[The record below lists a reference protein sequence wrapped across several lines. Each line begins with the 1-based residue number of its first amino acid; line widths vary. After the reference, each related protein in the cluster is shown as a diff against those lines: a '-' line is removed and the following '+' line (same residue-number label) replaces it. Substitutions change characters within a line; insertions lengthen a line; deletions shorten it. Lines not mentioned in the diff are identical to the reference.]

1 MQLYQSGFRPAQGY
15 SQIDA
20 EAAEAEKAATRQ
32 TQAMQQQRF
41 QWEVDGRKDDKAKA
55 NMYQWFEGQST
66 KYDPNLIMDKMIAGT
81 AYDIEGSRGFSDDK
95 KAEAFNAYR
104 QISVNPDIMWFEG
117 QWAGRK
123 QAEDQK
129 IANELMNDYRL
140 GKISEKEFNLAAR
153 DENFQNWYRKSK
165 LEDPTLGGQYDPTY
179 ETASEW
185 LLGRKGSTGRA
196 GKNIIERNPIK
207 TALATAAIPL
217 AGYTAGAYQLGKEA
231 LKVGGEAVA
240 KAETLA
246 GKYKGKY
253 KPVEKFTKEQL
264 AKGAGHYRATPG
276 FKEWLKK
283 NKLTA
288 GRDSF
293 NKFSAEGYDIL
304 KKQADAGVKSA
315 QEQMKLLEKK
325 GLIKKIGRSWTKLPG
340 FARGIGLVGGTLITP
355 HIIKALTGSE
365 KAGEIGGA
373 TATVT
378 LGAAF
383 TRSQIK
389 KNVVAGL
396 EKGGYKNIAD
406 NFGKIIKKKGWRWV
420 LKTAG
425 KKSPK
430 LLAKIGLKSAVG
442 ALGGTFTGGLFAAG
456 MAAYTLYDLKQLY
469 NLVVKEA
476 E

>member
-1 MQLYQSGFRPAQGY
+1 MQLYQTGFRPAQGY

-20 EAAEAEKAATRQ
+20 EAAEAERAATRQ

-55 NMYQWFEGQST
+55 NMYQWFEGQSA

-153 DENFQNWYRKSK
+153 DENFQDWYRKSK

-185 LLGRKGSTGRA
+185 LLGRKGSTGKA
-196 GKNIIERNPIK
+196 GKNIVERNPIK
-207 TALATAAIPL
+207 TALATTAIPL

-240 KAETLA
+240 KAETIA
-246 GKYKGKY
+246 GKYKGEY

-264 AKGAGHYRATPG
+264 TKGAGNFRATPG
-276 FKEWLKK
+276 YKEWLKK

-288 GRDSF
+288 SKDSF

-304 KKQADAGVKSA
+304 KKKADAGVKSA
-315 QEQMKLLEKK
+315 QEKMKLLEKK

-340 FARGIGLVGGTLITP
+340 FAKGIGLLGGMLLAEP
-355 HIIKALTGSE
+355 IISSVTGSK
-365 KAGEIGGA
+365 KAGEVGGA
-373 TATVT
+373 GI
-378 LGAAF
+378 GAALGGKY
-383 TRSQIK
+383 TKDQVKRNVINRLEKSGM
-389 KNVVAGL
+389 KNVAS
-396 EKGGYKNIAD
+396 
-406 NFGKIIKKKGWRWV
+406 NFEKIIAKKGWKWV
-420 LKTAG
+420 LQTAG
-425 KKSPK
+425 KKAPW
-430 LLAKIGLKSAVG
+430 LLTKVAGKTAAGAIGGSL
-442 ALGGTFTGGLFAAG
+442 TGGIMTAA
-456 MAAYTLYDLKQLY
+456 MAAWTVADLVSLY
-469 NLVVKEA
+469 NAITKEA
-476 E
+476 